1 MSDGKRKRQGGQ
13 GGERKRYKL
22 VGESLSSVPNLNH
35 FVEQDG
41 SKISSTT
48 IHGPGVIVTCV
59 KGKEAQAGRE
69 IRDVFESVRQY
80 AGTGT
85 VLVLRLTHARI

>member
-1 MSDGKRKRQGGQ
+1 MSEGKRKRQGGQ
-13 GGERKRYKL
+13 GGERKRYRS
-22 VGESLSSVPNLNH
+22 VGGISQFSSVPNLNH
-35 FVEQDG
+35 LVEQDG

-69 IRDVFESVRQY
+69 IRDVFESVRQ
-80 AGTGT
+80 
-85 VLVLRLTHARI
+85 